1 MEQWVKIS
9 QLLFTH
15 LSSLMTAVV
24 IGKARTCVGEK
35 AVESPNPTH

>member
-24 IGKARTCVGEK
+24 IGKAHACVGEK
-35 AVESPNPTH
+35 AVESPNLTH